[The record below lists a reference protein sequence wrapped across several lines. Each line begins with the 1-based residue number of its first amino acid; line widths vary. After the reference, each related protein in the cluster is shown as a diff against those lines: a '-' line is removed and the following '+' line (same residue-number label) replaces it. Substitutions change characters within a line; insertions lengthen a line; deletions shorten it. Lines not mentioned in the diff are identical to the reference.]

1 MIKRIIFIFV
11 SFSLYLSQSQA
22 QTKAELFFR
31 NSDTLNKKR
40 VYGLVGASVAGYGT
54 AVYFLDKLWY
64 SGYERS
70 SFQFFNDNG
79 EWLLM
84 DKGGHVLTA
93 YVESKWAYQAF
104 RWAGVKD
111 KKAIISGIVAGTI
124 YQTTIEILDGFSK
137 QWGFSTGDVIANS
150 TGSAIFGIQ
159 QAAWKE
165 QRMIL
170 KMSNFPKNYS
180 KTPIKASDG
189 TTKSVHEMAKW
200 LYGDNYTHTYF
211 KDYNALNWWL
221 SINPHSFAKKSKFP
235 SWLNVAF
242 GYSAENVFGA
252 YGNYFPANDNNLYPR
267 YRQYLLSL
275 DIDLSKIKTRS
286 KFLKAVCNTFNF
298 VKIPAPA
305 LEYNSLGKF
314 KFHPI
319 MF

>member
-1 MIKRIIFIFV
+1 MLKRIIFIFLAV
-11 SFSLYLSQSQA
+11 SFSFPQLQA

-40 VYGLVGASVAGYGT
+40 VYGLVGAGVAGYST
-54 AVYFLDKLWY
+54 AVYFLNKLWY
-64 SGYERS
+64 SSYERS

-79 EWLLM
+79 EWFQM

-104 RWAGVKD
+104 RWAGVKE

-124 YQTTIEILDGFSK
+124 YQTTIEVLDGFSK

-150 TGSAIFGIQ
+150 TGSALFGIQ
-159 QAAWKE
+159 QVAWGE
-165 QRMIL
+165 QRILL

-180 KTPIKASDG
+180 KTPVKAPDG

-200 LYGDNYTHTYF
+200 LYGDNYFHTYF
-211 KDYNALNWWL
+211 KDYNALNWWA
-221 SINPHSFAKKSKFP
+221 SINPHSFAKNSKFP
-235 SWLNVAF
+235 SWLNIAV

-252 YGNYFPANDNNLYPR
+252 YGNYFPANDNKLYPR

-275 DIDLSKIKTRS
+275 DIDLSKIKTRN